1 MSTRKKTDSQE
12 LQALLSR
19 RYPVTFY
26 PAEEGGYVA
35 EIEDLPGCM
44 TQGETIDEAAAAIEG
59 CRGAWI
65 ETALADGM
73 DVPPPRT
80 EADYSG
86 RFLLRLP
93 KSLHRRLA
101 ARARQDGVSLNTE
114 LATLL
119 ASALEVK
126 EQQSR
131 TKAIVRAILDA
142 RVQTPAIA
150 QAEPR
155 STN

>member
-1 MSTRKKTDSQE
+1 MSTRRKIASQE

-35 EIEDLPGCM
+35 EIEDLPGCI
-44 TQGETIDEAAAAIEG
+44 TQGESIDEAAAAIEA
-59 CRGAWI
+59 CRAAWI

-73 DVPPPRT
+73 EVPSPRT
-80 EADYSG
+80 ESEYSG

-101 ARARQDGVSLNTE
+101 VRARRDGVSLNTE
-114 LATLL
+114 LTALL

-126 EQQSR
+126 EQRSR
-131 TKAIVRAILDA
+131 TTAIVRAMLKA
-142 RVQTPAIA
+142 PAPAPAATPS
-150 QAEPR
+150 QPGWP
-155 STN
+155 N

>member
-1 MSTRKKTDSQE
+1 MSTRKKTDSQD
-12 LQALLSR
+12 LHALLSR

-44 TQGETIDEAAAAIEG
+44 IQGETIDEAAAAIEA

-73 DVPPPRT
+73 EVPPPRT
-80 EADYSG
+80 EVDYSG

-142 RVQTPAIA
+142 RVQTPDTRHCSI
-150 QAEPR
+150 
-155 STN
+155 

>member
-1 MSTRKKTDSQE
+1 MSTRKKTGSQE
-12 LQALLSR
+12 IQALLSR

-35 EIEDLPGCM
+35 EIEDLPGCI
-44 TQGETIDEAAAAIEG
+44 TQGETVDEAAAAIEE
-59 CRGAWI
+59 CRVAWM
-65 ETALADGM
+65 ETALANGM
-73 DVPPPRT
+73 EVPPPRT
-80 EADYSG
+80 EAEYSG

-101 ARARQDGVSLNTE
+101 ARARRDGVSLNTE

-131 TKAIVRAILDA
+131 TKSIVRAMLNA
-142 RVQTPAIA
+142 RAP
-150 QAEPR
+150 EPTAAPSR
-155 STN
+155 PGWPN

>member
-1 MSTRKKTDSQE
+1 MSIRKKTGSQD
-12 LQALLSR
+12 LQPILAR

-35 EIEDLPGCM
+35 EIEDLPGCI
-44 TQGETIDEAAAAIEG
+44 TQGETLDEAATALEA
-59 CRGAWI
+59 CRVAWV

-73 DVPPPRT
+73 EIPLPRT
-80 EADYSG
+80 EAEYSG

-101 ARARQDGVSLNTE
+101 ARAHRDGVSLNTE

-131 TKAIVRAILDA
+131 TRAIVHAILDA
-142 RVQTPAIA
+142 RARTAAVAPTQPGS
-150 QAEPR
+150 P
-155 STN
+155 N